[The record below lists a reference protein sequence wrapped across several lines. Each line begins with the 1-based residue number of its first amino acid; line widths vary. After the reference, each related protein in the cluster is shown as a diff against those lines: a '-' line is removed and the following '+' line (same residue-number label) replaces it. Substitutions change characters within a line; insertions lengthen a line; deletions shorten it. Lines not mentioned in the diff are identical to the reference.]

1 MLIASQVEVHD
12 GTPAPTYLEFV
23 VKETLLETCLRSIK
37 DRFVVS

>member
-1 MLIASQVEVHD
+1 MLIASQVEVH